1 MQRIPEKEPLTD
13 AEWNEMWLKLRHY
26 TWSKYRWLHQ
36 KTGKDLDEIVSQAL
50 LDTFSGIR
58 NCPPGI
64 NLFQFLCGTV
74 QSIVS
79 HTWAREK
86 TGRVLRLEEFRSS
99 IASQNLYLVIDSDE
113 DYQRLTN
120 KMIELVSYDTEL
132 TGIVRLWRSDPDLK
146 PRDLAKQLGLS
157 MAQIYAAKKRLRRAL
172 KDLQQVLK

>member
-1 MQRIPEKEPLTD
+1 MQRIPEKELLTD
-13 AEWNEMWLKLRHY
+13 AEWNEMWLKLRYY
-26 TWSKYRWLHQ
+26 TWNKYRWLNE

-50 LDTFSGIR
+50 VDTFSGTR

-64 NLFQFLCGTV
+64 NLFLFLCRTV
-74 QSIVS
+74 ESIVS

-86 TGRVLRLEEFRSS
+86 RVLRLDEFRSGVVS
-99 IASQNLYLVIDSDE
+99 PDLYLIIDTDE

-132 TGIVRLWRSDPDLK
+132 VGIIRLWRSDPDLK

-172 KDLQQVLK
+172 NDLRQVPK